1 MSDVFGTYWSNFA
14 KFGTPNAPADTPAH
28 LGAPPV
34 PPLPVWPQYTRDGL
48 DHLVLDSQP
57 LLGARLEEPL
67 CEVWDQIA
75 QWSPPV
81 QTQQTLRK
89 EPQPQ
94 AGCEAAADCARDEL

>member
-1 MSDVFGTYWSNFA
+1 MADVFGTYWTNFA

-28 LGAPPV
+28 LGAPAV
-34 PPLPVWPQYTRDGL
+34 PPLPVWPQYTRAGL
-48 DHLVLDSQP
+48 EHLVLDSQP
-57 LLGARLEEPL
+57 LLGARLEESL

-81 QTQQTLRK
+81 QPQQTLHK

-94 AGCEAAADCARDEL
+94 ADCEADCARDEL